1 MRRFL
6 AETAWTIGG
15 LFVMVAGFLAM
26 WVVVGF
32 ASDFLTRVF

>member
-15 LFVMVAGFLAM
+15 LLVTAAGLLAM
-26 WVVVGF
+26 WVVIGF
-32 ASDFLTRVF
+32 ANDLLSRIF